1 VHCEY
6 FSAKL
11 NETQSRQQLA
21 KICSVWRM
29 QWDGTLAS
37 IYVLLA
43 TAAVCCHHFLPD
55 WFYGLSDHLMILLC
69 SVAGFVCMVCLKSD

>member
-1 VHCEY
+1 
-6 FSAKL
+6 
-11 NETQSRQQLA
+11 
-21 KICSVWRM
+21 M